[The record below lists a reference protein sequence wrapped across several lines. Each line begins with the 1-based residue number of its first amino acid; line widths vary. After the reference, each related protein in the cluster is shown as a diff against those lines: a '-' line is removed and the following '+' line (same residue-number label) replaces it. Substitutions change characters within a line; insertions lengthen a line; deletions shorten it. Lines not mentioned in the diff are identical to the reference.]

1 MSLKMSVIVC
11 SLNGA
16 TGVDRCFR
24 ALAAQTVRSSL
35 ELILVDD
42 GSTDA
47 TSAVGHAHGATVIRH
62 ATNQGLAAARNSG
75 LDAARAPIVGFL
87 DDDCEPEPQWAEQ
100 ILAGSPERDAEGDE
114 EPAED

>member
-16 TGVDRCFR
+16 AGVDRCFR

-47 TSAVGHAHGATVIRH
+47 TSAIGHAHGATVIRH

-75 LDAARAPIVGFL
+75 LDAAKAPIAAFL

-100 ILAGSPERDAEGDE
+100 LLAG
-114 EPAED
+114 